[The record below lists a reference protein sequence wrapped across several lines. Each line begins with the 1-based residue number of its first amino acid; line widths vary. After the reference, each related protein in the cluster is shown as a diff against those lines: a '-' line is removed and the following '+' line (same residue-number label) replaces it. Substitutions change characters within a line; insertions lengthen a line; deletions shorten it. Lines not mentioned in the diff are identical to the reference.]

1 MTPDEVR
8 LLDNRCAILLINGE
22 RPVLDQKYDILRHP
36 NLALTEDGGAP
47 PYLHGGTDLKTGTI
61 TAIAQLK
68 QVENQTEES
77 QKPNTW
83 ELLTNEEAWEQEE
96 KAENIDLKEEG
107 DKKDEH

>member
-8 LLDNRCAILLINGE
+8 LLDNHCAILLINGE

-36 NLALTEDGGAP
+36 KLALTEDGGAP
-47 PYLHGGTDLKTGTI
+47 SYLHGGTDLKAGTI

-68 QVENQTEES
+68 QDEDQAGES